1 MEPQNFSPLA
11 QVFQPLVVD
20 EEDEDTLA
28 ALTPAA
34 TTTALSYGPAS
45 RRRINSMVPSRR
57 APDPL
62 LAQAQMNNAMKKF
75 PMGTS
80 LSPPDPSK
88 EGGIP
93 IRSGRTGARGR
104 SYDRPSTVE
113 EIREQEGD
121 DIGKAA
127 KLERR
132 LDGIEK
138 RQERIEVLL
147 SRIVDRLSVPTE
159 SPF

>member
-1 MEPQNFSPLA
+1 
-11 QVFQPLVVD
+11 
-20 EEDEDTLA
+20 
-28 ALTPAA
+28 
-34 TTTALSYGPAS
+34 
-45 RRRINSMVPSRR
+45 
-57 APDPL
+57 
-62 LAQAQMNNAMKKF
+62 
-75 PMGTS
+75 
-80 LSPPDPSK
+80 
-88 EGGIP
+88 
-93 IRSGRTGARGR
+93 
-104 SYDRPSTVE
+104 VE

-132 LDGIEK
+132 LDEIEK